1 MANTLKV
8 ISALLSYPSQTLI
21 DAGPELREVLAS
33 DTNLGKKEKTG
44 LYALIDD
51 ICALNVYDAEERY
64 VQLFDRTRTL
74 SLHLFEHVH
83 GESRDR
89 GQAMVDLA
97 TMYEAQGFDIDAKE
111 LPDYIPL
118 FLEYLSTQSGEEVHN
133 LLGQTLHI
141 TSALRERLQKRDSI
155 YANALMALEAIAGT
169 KADPKAV
176 AEILAMPEDDPD
188 DLEAMDEI
196 WEEEAVT
203 FGQGAGE
210 EQCGPDKLR
219 TQLRAY
225 KRRPD
230 QQPNV

>member
-8 ISALLSYPSQTLI
+8 ISALLSYPSQALI
-21 DAGPELREVLAS
+21 DAAPELHKVLAA
-33 DTNLGKKEKTG
+33 DTNLGKKERDQ
-44 LYALIDD
+44 LDALIDD
-51 ICALNVYDAEERY
+51 ISSLNVYEAEERY

-133 LLGQTLHI
+133 LLDQTLHI
-141 TSALRERLQKRDSI
+141 TSALRERLQKRESI
-155 YANALMALEAIAGT
+155 YANALLAIEAIAGT

-210 EQCGPDKLR
+210 EQCGPDKIR

-225 KRRPD
+225 NRRPD